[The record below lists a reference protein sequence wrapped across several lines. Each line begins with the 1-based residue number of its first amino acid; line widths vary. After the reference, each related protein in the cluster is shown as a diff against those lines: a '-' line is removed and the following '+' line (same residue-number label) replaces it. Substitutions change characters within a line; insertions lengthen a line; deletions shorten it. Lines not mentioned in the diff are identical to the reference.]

1 MFIAMDYI
9 VGEWK
14 GVCWATLEWWGSSK
28 EHVDILRSEGGGE
41 LTSVVG
47 A

>member
-1 MFIAMDYI
+1 MCINLCW
-9 VGEWK
+9 EWK
-14 GVCWATLEWWGSSK
+14 GVCWATLEPRGRSK

-41 LTSVVG
+41 LTPVDG